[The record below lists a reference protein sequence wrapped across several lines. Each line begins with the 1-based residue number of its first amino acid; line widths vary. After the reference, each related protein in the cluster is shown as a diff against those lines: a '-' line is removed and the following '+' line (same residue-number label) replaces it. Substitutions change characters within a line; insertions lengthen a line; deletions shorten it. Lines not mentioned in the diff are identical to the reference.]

1 MNGMMTGVLLDGTKV
16 GNTYDTSVGSFS
28 LGSLDF
34 GATSSPKR
42 FFIGEDEPGHRS
54 CSEHIPIE
62 LWCTRWKVLSD
73 CHW

>member
-42 FFIGEDEPGHRS
+42 FFY
-54 CSEHIPIE
+54 
-62 LWCTRWKVLSD
+62 W
-73 CHW
+73 